1 MIQHGEKKAFLVA
14 KHVIAKQ
21 THNQK
26 PDANFLK
33 MSVITVIGKEN
44 ILELATDETDVT
56 RREKIHQEF
65 DSGKRN
71 RIRRERFAVGAGL

>member
-1 MIQHGEKKAFLVA
+1 
-14 KHVIAKQ
+14 
-21 THNQK
+21 
-26 PDANFLK
+26 
-33 MSVITVIGKEN
+33 MSVITVIGKEH

-71 RIRRERFAVGAGL
+71 RIRWEGLAVGAGL

>member
-1 MIQHGEKKAFLVA
+1 MRINYPTWGEKRAFLA
-14 KHVIAKQ
+14 KHVTAKQ
-21 THNQK
+21 THDQK

-65 DSGKRN
+65 DSG
-71 RIRRERFAVGAGL
+71 